1 MSPIRLLQPSISWFQ
16 KLESGEKRLLKTE
29 EWMDLKVLAAQGHSI
44 RTIAQMTGLSRN
56 TVRRALR
63 EPAPQPFR
71 VPERRSKVDQFRDY
85 IRNRYQECALSAVR
99 ITEEIRAMGYSGS
112 VDTVRRIVRTLREPA
127 RLQEKLTV
135 RFETPPGHQAQV
147 DWASVGRFKN
157 QEGKIV
163 PIYVFVMVL
172 GFSRHMYIEFTTS
185 MKAAV
190 LISCHLRAFSYFG
203 GWPQTLLFDN
213 MKQVKLGPE
222 EWNPLFIDFAS
233 HYGMAVRT
241 HRVRRPRTK
250 GKVERMV
257 DYVKDSFLNGRSF
270 VDVDDLNAQGLDW
283 LARVANVRLHATTG
297 RRPVDLL
304 ESENLTGAGTTAP
317 YRITERAIR
326 KVDAEGFVRWRG
338 SRYSVPPAESGRVV
352 LISQGDHKITIK
364 SKDLIV
370 AEHVASNRRGAT
382 VTMEEHVAQLWKL
395 SLEKPARP
403 TRRWDVTFEPAV
415 AQAPLGSYEEVIQ

>member
-1 MSPIRLLQPSISWFQ
+1 M
-16 KLESGEKRLLKTE
+16 LKTE

-63 EPAPQPFR
+63 EQAPQSFTA
-71 VPERRSKVDQFRDY
+71 PERKSKVDDFKDY
-85 IRNRYQECALSAVR
+85 IRNRYRECALSAVR
-99 ITEEIRAMGYSGS
+99 ITEEIRAMGYAGS
-112 VDTVRRIVRTLREPA
+112 VDTVRRIVRALRQPA
-127 RLQEKLTV
+127 RLQERLTV
-135 RFETPPGHQAQV
+135 RYETPPGHQAQV
-147 DWASVGRFKN
+147 DWASLGRFKN

-172 GFSRHMYIEFTTS
+172 GFSRNLYIEFTTS

-203 GWPQTLLFDN
+203 GWPRTLLFDN

-233 HYGMAVRT
+233 HYGIAVKT

-257 DYVKDSFLNGRSF
+257 DYIKDSFLNGRSF

-283 LARVANVRLHATTG
+283 LARVANVRIHATTG

-304 ESENLTGAGTTAP
+304 ESENLTRVGTIAP
-317 YRITERAIR
+317 YRLTERAIR
-326 KVDAEGFVRWRG
+326 KVDSEGFVRWRG
-338 SRYSVPPAESGRVV
+338 SRYSVPPAESGHRV
-352 LISQGDHKITIK
+352 LITHGDQRITIK
-364 SKDLIV
+364 SKDLII
-370 AEHVASNRRGAT
+370 AEHIASNKPGAT
-382 VTMEEHVAQLWKL
+382 VTATEHIAELWKL

-403 TRRWDVTFEPAV
+403 TRRWDVTFEPTV
-415 AQAPLGSYEEVIQ
+415 AKAPLGSYEEVIQ